1 MAENKIVIGVRIDRK
16 QAEADLRA
24 LKADVTK
31 TTRDLASLDKQIAT
45 ASSKKLKLGE
55 SLQTAT
61 EAAKETEQAIQDLNK
76 KISMTSWQPGTR
88 R

>member
-31 TTRDLASLDKQIAT
+31 TTRDLAALDKQIT
-45 ASSKKLKLGE
+45 SASGKKLKPGGHGGRQRDRAGHPRSQPE
-55 SLQTAT
+55 NDPGQTV
-61 EAAKETEQAIQDLNK
+61 
-76 KISMTSWQPGTR
+76 
-88 R
+88 